1 MVRERER
8 RKSNNLSL
16 NELELGEDGSLSE
29 FEERLQKAI
38 DDTLALLTPAG
49 KHKFYLRLKD
59 EFNLEPTRLASD
71 PEKLSSALDQTLGP
85 AGKVVGRVIARKVAA
100 TYAIDL
106 PEDKDLTYAD
116 HISNLR
122 QAVSRNSPLPTSV
135 SPQPS

>member
-1 MVRERER
+1 LAHERER
-8 RKSNNLSL
+8 GKWKNPSL
-16 NELELGEDGSLSE
+16 NELQLGADGSLGE

-38 DDTLALLTPAG
+38 DDTLSLLTPIG

-59 EFNLEPTRLASD
+59 EFNLEPTGLASD

-85 AGKVVGRVIARKVAA
+85 AGKVIGRVIARKVAA

-106 PEDKDLTYAD
+106 HEDKDLTYAD

-122 QAVSRNSPLPTSV
+122 QTVLRNYALPAS
-135 SPQPS
+135 